1 MSKLKTRFAPSP
13 TGNLHIGHAYS
24 AWTVYDWAK
33 QNNADFIL
41 RIEDTDTTRCR
52 PEYTDD
58 ILSDMEWLG
67 IEYNELTKQSDRTEI
82 YREYINKLNEM
93 DLLYPCF
100 STRNEIESTP
110 NIQMGFDGYIYPQI
124 WRGKPQNEIEQ
135 KIQSGEDYALRL
147 KVDEAVKHL
156 NQDYFTDTIK
166 GKINIQPE
174 KCGDVVIKRKEIA
187 TSYHLSVVIDDY
199 LQGITNIIRGT
210 ELLYQTN
217 IHHILQSVFKFNHPI
232 YTHHNLITD
241 DQTGEKLSKSK
252 LGEKDK
258 PYTIKYIRENNIYSP
273 EQLKQI
279 LLDLSH

>member
-24 AWTVYDWAK
+24 AWVAYDWAVD
-33 QNNADFIL
+33 NNADFIL
-41 RIEDTDTTRCR
+41 RIEDIDTTRCK

-58 ILSDMEWLG
+58 ILADMEWLG
-67 IEYNELTKQSDRTEI
+67 IEWGELTKQSERTEI
-82 YREYINKLNEM
+82 YSQYINKLNQL

-100 STRNEIESTP
+100 ATRNEIESTP

-124 WRGKPQNEIEQ
+124 WRDKPQNEIQ
-135 KIQSGEDYALRL
+135 QQGEDYALRL
-147 KVDEAVKHL
+147 KIDEAGKYVK
-156 NQDYFTDTIK
+156 QDYFTDTIK
-166 GKINIQPE
+166 GKINIEPE

-187 TSYHLSVVIDDY
+187 TSYHLSVAIDDY
-199 LQGITNIIRGT
+199 LQGITNIIRGA

-217 IHHILQSVFKFNHPI
+217 IHHILQSVFEFNHPI
-232 YTHHNLITD
+232 YTHHNLIIH
-241 DQTGEKLSKSK
+241 DQTGEKLSKSQ

-258 PYTIKYIRENNIYSP
+258 LYTIKYIRQNNIYTP

-279 LLDLSH
+279 LLDLSG